1 MKFKK
6 WTISNKY
13 GIPQMK
19 MWSIEQP
26 VKEDENSN
34 FSTFDK
40 EVSMYRFIAPNLIN
54 LSKDLCKNF
63 KIAISIYVCSLTWYG
78 LAYLSA
84 NNDKIFNEVFKPHAV
99 DIIPVVIMAL
109 LFIEMF
115 HLVKNIFTETRTVRE
130 MFYIFTLSVLLIYLN
145 IFLKGKL
152 MSLDLLNRIVMITIL
167 VETVS
172 SMILFIYDVIRVV
185 SAYKKG
191 IYIVIYEENRTN
203 HNIVNNKEVKK
214 DGN

>member
-26 VKEDENSN
+26 VKEDANSN

-40 EVSMYRFIAPNLIN
+40 EVSMYRFITPNLIN

-63 KIAISIYVCSLTWYG
+63 KTAIGIYVCSLAWYG

-99 DIIPVVIMAL
+99 DIIPIVIMNL

-152 MSLDLLNRIVMITIL
+152 MSLDLLNRIVIITIL
-167 VETVS
+167 VEIVS
-172 SMILFIYDVIRVV
+172 SMILFIYDVIRIIL
-185 SAYKKG
+185 AYKRG
-191 IYIVIYEENRTN
+191 NYIVIYEENQTN
-203 HNIVNNKEVKK
+203 HHIVNNKEVKK

>member
-13 GIPQMK
+13 GIPQIK

-63 KIAISIYVCSLTWYG
+63 KIAISIYVCSLTV
-78 LAYLSA
+78 LACVSLTTAS
-84 NNDKIFNEVFKPHAV
+84 
-99 DIIPVVIMAL
+99 L
-109 LFIEMF
+109 LVPATFDTG
-115 HLVKNIFTETRTVRE
+115 VA
-130 MFYIFTLSVLLIYLN
+130 
-145 IFLKGKL
+145 
-152 MSLDLLNRIVMITIL
+152 
-167 VETVS
+167 ETVP
-172 SMILFIYDVIRVV
+172 LFNNVPVEASTSVIV
-185 SAYKKG
+185 
-191 IYIVIYEENRTN
+191 
-203 HNIVNNKEVKK
+203 
-214 DGN
+214 

>member
-26 VKEDENSN
+26 VKVDEISY
-34 FSTFDK
+34 FSIFDK

-54 LSKDLCKNF
+54 LSKDLFKNF

-152 MSLDLLNRIVMITIL
+152 MSLDLLNRIVMITIF

-203 HNIVNNKEVKK
+203 HNIVKNKEVKK

>member
-26 VKEDENSN
+26 VKEDANSN

-203 HNIVNNKEVKK
+203 HHIAKNKEVKK

>member
-26 VKEDENSN
+26 VKEDANSN

-99 DIIPVVIMAL
+99 DIILVVIMAL

-203 HNIVNNKEVKK
+203 HHIAKNKEVKK

>member
-26 VKEDENSN
+26 VKEDANSN
-34 FSTFDK
+34 ISTFDK
-40 EVSMYRFIAPNLIN
+40 EVSMYRFIAPYLIN

-63 KIAISIYVCSLTWYG
+63 KIAIGIYVCSLAWYG

-84 NNDKIFNEVFKPHAV
+84 NNDKIFNEVFKPHAI
-99 DIIPVVIMAL
+99 DIIPVVIMYL

-203 HNIVNNKEVKK
+203 HHIAKNKEVKK

>member
-26 VKEDENSN
+26 VKEDANSN

-63 KIAISIYVCSLTWYG
+63 KIAISIYVCSLAWYG

-84 NNDKIFNEVFKPHAV
+84 NNDKIFNEIFKPHAV

-203 HNIVNNKEVKK
+203 HHIAKNKEVKK